1 MAVREWERTTPTFE
15 QFEEAV
21 RRIEGAIMER
31 VGELRA
37 RGVEPDFSMVLASVD
52 VKGRASIYV
61 FNERGLAEPVHEN
74 PGFAL
79 LGRGLFTGGA
89 LLLNLLGYA
98 AEESYALDLGLLST
112 FVIDVVSEVDP
123 SVGPFVGE
131 SWYMRV
137 EEGRVVLGP
146 LKGEALREYKERT
159 RKRRELLRRL
169 WRLLDAVGEKRVEEL
184 LKNIEESLKSSEAK
198 T

>member
-1 MAVREWERTTPTFE
+1 M
-15 QFEEAV
+15 
-21 RRIEGAIMER
+21 EGLSKPRNHEI
-31 VGELRA
+31 
-37 RGVEPDFSMVLASVD
+37 EPDFSMVWASVD

-61 FNERGLAEPVHEN
+61 FNERGLAEPVHDN
-74 PGFAL
+74 PGVRAT
-79 LGRGLFTGGA
+79 RQGLFTGRV
-89 LLLNLLGYA
+89 LLNLLSYA

-137 EEGRVVLGP
+137 EEGKVVLGP

-159 RKRRELLRRL
+159 RKKRELLRRL
-169 WRLLDAVGEKRVEEL
+169 WRLLDAIGEKRVEEL
-184 LKNIEESLKSSEAK
+184 VEDLERSLERG
-198 T
+198 